1 MGQTITNEII
11 FQGFVVRCTCSYLMA
26 MGRSRLVALLLLD
39 SIMCASAASSGGS
52 LKPTLGCGLRRY
64 LEQYRVQYRLQY
76 STVQ

>member
-1 MGQTITNEII
+1 MGKTITNEII
-11 FQGFVVRCTCSYLMA
+11 CQCCVDEHVRCTCSYLMA

-64 LEQYRVQYRLQY
+64 LKQYRVQY
-76 STVQ
+76 SAVQ